1 MLNKE
6 LSYKIFRVAWVAFLV
21 ANIIE
26 FNAPS
31 DIDII
36 PFLHISEIPF
46 MKYLLVIGFALLIIP
61 AREYISIFSKKN
73 HLIVL
78 VLLLSLLG
86 TAIISSYYSSYPDT
100 AFRVTGRISF
110 YLMILIITLS
120 AVSYF
125 NYASNFIIKSFI
137 YVCSLVIAGS
147 LLDFFVPGFHQMLVD
162 HFDRPGIMH
171 SYMKIGNEIVMRPM
185 GFVTDANLAAFVV
198 AFGLMLLLL
207 NSRSF
212 NKIFRISYYI
222 LGSFTF
228 GMLTSRIAL
237 AMCVISVL
245 VFFILKTV
253 ERKELILFCIM
264 FVIFQAVTPQTYSRI
279 VSLFDKE
286 KIEEELTVG
295 RPVIWGASF
304 RLYTEHPVIGAGP
317 GGFFEYSRDYMSQIL
332 QSTDGVNIND
342 PDKPNYH
349 KVDNMNPHNIFLVML
364 SETGIIGFSIFIIL
378 LIYLFQSY
386 IRKKLYISALF
397 LANIVLI
404 SAFSNFAPYYKLYLV
419 VAIVFYIAS
428 GKDMRLI
435 YIKSLNVRK
444 HEKNTDI

>member
-6 LSYKIFRVAWVAFLV
+6 LSYKIFRVAWIVFLV
-21 ANIIE
+21 ANVVE
-26 FNAPS
+26 FNAPA
-31 DIDII
+31 DIDLI

-46 MKYLLVIGFALLIIP
+46 IKYILVIGFALLIIP
-61 AREYISIFSKKN
+61 AREYLSIFSKKN
-73 HLIVL
+73 QLFIL
-78 VLLLSLLG
+78 ALLFLLLG

-125 NYASNFIIKSFI
+125 NNASNFIIKSFI
-137 YVCSLVIAGS
+137 YVSSFVIAGS
-147 LLDFFVPGFHQMLVD
+147 LLDFFMPGFHQILVN

-198 AFGLMLLLL
+198 ASGLMLLLL

-212 NKIFRISYYI
+212 NKIFRFSYYI
-222 LGSFTF
+222 LGSFAF

-245 VFFILKTV
+245 VFFILKAV
-253 ERKELILFCIM
+253 ERKELILFCIV
-264 FVIFQAVTPQTYSRI
+264 FIIFQAVTPQTYSRI

-286 KIEEELTVG
+286 KMEEELTVG
-295 RPVIWGASF
+295 RPVIWSSAY
-304 RLYTEHPVIGAGP
+304 RLFTEHPEIGAGP
-317 GGFFEYSRDYMSQIL
+317 GVFFEYSKDYVSDIL
-332 QSTDGVNIND
+332 SSTDGVNITD

-364 SETGIIGFSIFIIL
+364 SEIGIFGFSIFILL
-378 LIYLFQSY
+378 LIYLLKSY
-386 IRKKLYISALF
+386 IRKKLYLSALF
-397 LANIVLI
+397 LGNIVLI

-419 VAIVFYIAS
+419 VAIVFFIAS

-435 YIKSLNVRK
+435 YFKSLNVRTN
-444 HEKNTDI
+444 EKNTDI